1 MRIDVEDSLMNNSQV
16 NGSNFIHEESIS
28 DYNGVVDKSDLSG
41 STLAE
46 KQKKEQIQKN
56 NIARKR
62 IDELIEKKRL
72 KELLDDSEDW

>member
-1 MRIDVEDSLMNNSQV
+1 MRIDVENSLINNSHV
-16 NGSNFIHEESIS
+16 HGSNYIHENSIS
-28 DYNGVVDKSDLSG
+28 DYNGGGDKNALSG
-41 STLAE
+41 STLSV
-46 KQKKEQIQKN
+46 KQEKEQIKKN

>member
-1 MRIDVEDSLMNNSQV
+1 MKIDVENSLMNNSHI
-16 NGSNFIHEESIS
+16 NGSNFANEDSIS
-28 DYNGVVDKSDLSG
+28 DYSGEIDKNDLSG

-46 KQKKEQIQKN
+46 KQKKEQIIKN